1 MDILW
6 DFLGA
11 AGMHNLMGTLSGEA
25 GSRPVSGYHVLL
37 TAPYFCSH
45 SHSANAAYEM
55 QEFERLTAEL
65 SARLWRRYNGPVYMM
80 TDEAGCQF
88 IRKSGLENVYDGVF
102 PVLEWRNYGINTY
115 KYWASGKIQA
125 LMRIQAPCALV
136 DMDLLVWHPLELDRY
151 ALAAAHTEPL
161 RPDIYAPVDFFCVDE
176 DYVFPCGWDWQA
188 KPLNTSI
195 VYFAEESFK
204 EYYAHEA
211 IRFMQSEKETP
222 DDGSI
227 CMVFAEQRILAMCA
241 AQRGIL
247 PHTFFKYEDL
257 CCGQDLFTHLWSAK
271 RLLRN
276 DRQLADRY
284 CEICRDK
291 ILQLNNV

>member
-1 MDILW
+1 M
-6 DFLGA
+6 
-11 AGMHNLMGTLSGEA
+11 
-25 GSRPVSGYHVLL
+25 
-37 TAPYFCSH
+37 TAPYFCSYLH
-45 SHSANAAYEM
+45 AANEAYEM
-55 QEFERLTAEL
+55 HEFERLTAEL
-65 SARLWRRYNGPVYMM
+65 SARL
-80 TDEAGCQF
+80 
-88 IRKSGLENVYDGVF
+88 
-102 PVLEWRNYGINTY
+102 WRNYGINTY

-161 RPDIYAPVDFFCVDE
+161 RPDIYPLADFFCVDE

-195 VYFAEESFK
+195 VYFSEESFK

-247 PHTFFKYEDL
+247 PHTFL
-257 CCGQDLFTHLWSAK
+257 NMRICA
-271 RLLRN
+271 
-276 DRQLADRY
+276 ADR
-284 CEICRDK
+284 ICLHTYGRRRGCYEMIGNWQTDIVK
-291 ILQLNNV
+291 SVGIKFCS